1 MKINT
6 RRLNVVKEKVP
17 FDVIVKANKLGDT
30 RFTGDTFE
38 VVEVVSGEKCSNR
51 REYGFTSIFMRT
63 KVPGVYYWI
72 RSTTSE
78 YNCGPQYYVA
88 LTEQG
93 YVVLTE
99 NQVKRI
105 LEASK
110 RINDAAVEAWLKY
123 RWGDGDY
130 PRYTGDSC
138 EAEIAAII
146 AENN

>member
-1 MKINT
+1 M
-6 RRLNVVKEKVP
+6 KEKVP

-38 VVEVVSGEKCSNR
+38 VVEVVVGEKCSNGGK
-51 REYGFTSIFMRT
+51 YGFTSIFMRT

-78 YNCGPQYYVA
+78 FNCGTGP
-88 LTEQG
+88 QG

-99 NQVKRI
+99 NHVKRI

>member
-1 MKINT
+1 M
-6 RRLNVVKEKVP
+6 KEKVP

-30 RFTGDTFE
+30 RFTGDAFE
-38 VVEVVSGEKCSNR
+38 VVEVVAGKKCSNGG
-51 REYGFTSIFMRT
+51 EYGFTSIFMRT

-78 YNCGPQYYVA
+78 FNCGTGP
-88 LTEQG
+88 QG